1 MTLDVAQ
8 DSDIRINDETYTEFA
23 EINNCWNQL

>member
-8 DSDIRINDETYTEFA
+8 DSDIQINDETYTGFA